1 MSAQIEA
8 SLAAAQS
15 LAETADGLE
24 QTVAVFK
31 TGRSQP
37 AR

>member
-1 MSAQIEA
+1 MSQQQAR
-8 SLAAAQS
+8 AAAQS

-31 TGRSQP
+31 TGYTE
-37 AR
+37 AA